1 MSNSVRQRS
10 AKIEAMAGSWP
21 MITALLGGTEAMRQA
36 GKDYLPQWP
45 NEDAGFYK
53 SRVATAT
60 LFPAFE
66 RTVEVLCAKPFS
78 RPITYGDDTPKT
90 IQAYFDDVDLQ
101 GRNLHSFAASAMEE
115 AMAYGICGILVD
127 YPTAEGIRTR
137 ADEVAAG
144 LRPYF
149 VLIKADCLLD
159 YTSKRINGVETFTSL
174 RFLECVTVPA
184 DDDEFKEDTI
194 EQVRVLTPGQWK
206 TYRQKKDQ
214 NGEMKWLLEAEGPT
228 SIQKIPF
235 VPVYGKRLGFMLSAP
250 PLRELAYMNV
260 EHWQSKSDQQTILHV
275 ARVPILFG
283 SGFDDDDEI
292 TVGAASAVTSS
303 KSDARLTYVEHTG
316 KAIDSGRVSILDL
329 EDRMRQVGAE
339 LLVIKPGKTTVAQTL
354 SDNEPGMCALQRLTQ
369 DVEDS
374 LDQALQLMAE
384 YIGEKEGGH
393 LVIYNDF
400 GAATLAEAS
409 ADLLLEMNVAGT
421 LSNETLF
428 GEIQRRGIVKD
439 GITWAQEQ
447 ARIAE
452 QPPKQGVTLPG
463 V

>member
-21 MITALLGGTEAMRQA
+21 MITALLGGTEKMRAA
-36 GKDYLPQWP
+36 GSTFLPQWP
-45 NEDAGFYK
+45 NEDGGFYA
-53 SRVATAT
+53 SRLATAT

-78 RPITYGDDTPKT
+78 RPITYGKDTPQA
-90 IQAYFDDVDLQ
+90 IQGYFEDVDLQ
-101 GRNLHSFAASAMEE
+101 GRNLHSFAASVMEE
-115 AMAYGICGILVD
+115 AMSYGICGILVD
-127 YPTAEGIRTR
+127 YPAAKGLRTR
-137 ADEVAAG
+137 ADEIAAG
-144 LRPYF
+144 VRPYF
-149 VLIKADCLLD
+149 VLIKAECLLD
-159 YTSKRINGVETFTSL
+159 YSSKRINGVETFTLL
-174 RFLECVTVPA
+174 RFVECVTESG
-184 DDDEFKEDTI
+184 DDFQEETI
-194 EQVRVLTPGQWK
+194 EQVRVLYPGKWQI
-206 TYRQKKDQ
+206 YRQKRDTD
-214 NGEMKWLLEAEGPT
+214 GEIKWMLHAEGVT
-228 SIQKIPF
+228 SIQKIAF

-275 ARVPILFG
+275 ARVPVLFG
-283 SGFDDDDEI
+283 CGFGDDEEI
-292 TVGAASAVTSS
+292 TIGAASAVM
-303 KSDARLTYVEHTG
+303 SDKPDAKLAYVEHSG
-316 KAIDSGRVSILDL
+316 KAIEAGRVSILDL

-393 LVIYNDF
+393 LTIYNDF

-409 ADLLLEMNVAGT
+409 AELLLEMNVAGT

-428 GEIQRRGIVKD
+428 GEIQRRGIIKD
-439 GITWAQEQ
+439 GITWEAEQ
-447 ARIAE
+447 KRIAG
-452 QPPKQGVTLPG
+452 QPQKAGITLPG